1 MSFKKI
7 VLVKPSG
14 RKGLGFS
21 ADVIPIGLEYIASS
35 IEKIVDHVHI
45 IDMEF
50 AEHQFQYY
58 LDNFSPDLVGI
69 TMSATDHIGG
79 LGLAKIAKKNGI
91 TTILGGFHPTAIPD
105 EILSHPQVDIVIR
118 GEGEFTMKELA
129 QKGSPEN
136 VLGISY
142 KKNGQIIHN
151 PDRPLIWHLDSL
163 PFPARHLRRY
173 KYKHHMNSKGR
184 EFDVITMS
192 RGCWGRCSFCCE
204 PNMSKGVMRFRS
216 PENIMKELFEIKNF
230 HNGKPLKILA
240 TDPHF
245 IGSPKRVDLLCDL
258 LLKYRLDIVFY
269 VMTRA
274 DSITRYPEL
283 IKKMYDSGILG
294 YELGLESSNQKD
306 LNNIKKGITLH
317 MQQDAVKIL
326 RDNGADVS
334 GTFVI
339 GLPGQDEEEIKQFPV
354 YAKKIGLMNCAFSI
368 ATPFPGT
375 EFYNCLEKDGL
386 IVERDWLKYDEMH
399 SVFKL
404 NPLSAKK
411 LEHLESYCMARFW
424 TLNSFLDRVRVL
436 QTRSNCKISLG
447 DFIDDVITKIKFG
460 INAGYDLRKGE
471 FDDHIKIVL
480 DAILDAEIEEK
491 QRKIGMHDVI
501 EMSRFLKIF
510 GAQVI
515 QITLMYDSRAVSYII
530 KTTEKSVDCI
540 KTISGKQGNATID
553 INIDLGETINLLNSY
568 SQFNPINYIY
578 LLQQTRNIKGRNIKG
593 LLNILRLCA
602 ALTADL
608 GYYHIK
614 EKLML

>member
-50 AEHQFQYY
+50 VEHQFQYY

-105 EILSHPQVDIVIR
+105 EILSHPQVDIVVR
-118 GEGEFTMKELA
+118 GEGEFTMKELV

-151 PDRPLIWHLDSL
+151 LDRPLIWHLDSL

-173 KYKHHMNSKGR
+173 KYEHYVNSKGR

-204 PNMSKGVMRFRS
+204 PYMSKGVMRFRS

-230 HNGKPLKILA
+230 HNGKPLKILV

-245 IGSPKRVDLLCDL
+245 IGDPKRVDLLCDL

-294 YELGLESSNQKD
+294 YELGFESSNQKD
-306 LNNIKKGITLH
+306 LNDIKKGITLH

-326 RDNGADVS
+326 RDNSADVS

-375 EFYNCLEKDGL
+375 EFYNCLVKDGL

-399 SVFKL
+399 SIFKL

-411 LEHLESYCMARFW
+411 LEQLESYCMARFW
-424 TLNSFLDRVRVL
+424 TVNSFLDRVRVL
-436 QTRSNCKISLG
+436 QIGSNCKISLG
-447 DFIDDVITKIKFG
+447 DFIDDIIMKIKFG
-460 INAGYDLRKGE
+460 GNAGYDLRKGE
-471 FDDHIKIVL
+471 FDEHIKIVL
-480 DAILDAEIEEK
+480 NAILDSETEEK
-491 QRKIGMHDVI
+491 QRKIGISNVI
-501 EMSRFLKIF
+501 EMSRFLKIL
-510 GAQVI
+510 GPQVI
-515 QITLMYDSRAVSYII
+515 QITLMHDSRAVSYII
-530 KTTEKSVDCI
+530 KTTGKSVDYI

-553 INIDLGETINLLNSY
+553 INIDLGETINLINSY

-578 LLQQTRNIKGRNIKG
+578 LLQQTRNIKG
-593 LLNILRLCA
+593 LLNMLRLCA